1 MLRGSLCALLLL
13 FYASSAHAQRL
24 AGIPSV
30 HTAPSV
36 HSSASGSH
44 PVSNNVRAP
53 HSRSGIGHTHRHHN
67 GSRPGSFPYVFD
79 LFGDYGIGSPEDV
92 NAKEESPEPLVRV
105 HDETPQRAAIQPSP
119 AQLIEIP
126 NASIEIPNASKA
138 AHRQPLPAT
147 IFVLMNGEKLETQRY
162 LLTASSLSATVQH
175 SPRTIPLEMVD
186 LQATLAANRE
196 RGLDL
201 RIPENRNEVSVRF

>member
-30 HTAPSV
+30 HTTASV

-67 GSRPGSFPYVFD
+67 GSRPGPFPYLFD

-105 HDETPQRAAIQPSP
+105 HDETPLRAAIQPSP

-126 NASIEIPNASKA
+126 NESKA

-147 IFVLMNGEKLETQRY
+147 IFVLMNGERLETQRY

-175 SPRTIPLEMVD
+175 SQRTIPLEMLD

>member
-13 FYASSAHAQRL
+13 FYVLSAYAQRVV
-24 AGIPSV
+24 GVTSV
-30 HTAPSV
+30 QSNALV
-36 HSSASGSH
+36 HSYSASHSH
-44 PVSNNVRAP
+44 PLSNNVRAP
-53 HSRSGIGHTHRHHN
+53 HSRSGIGHTHRHHT
-67 GSRPGSFPYVFD
+67 GSRPGSFPYLFD

-92 NAKEESPEPLVRV
+92 NAKEESKESPEPLVRV
-105 HDETPQRAAIQPSP
+105 YDETPQRAAIQPSP

-126 NASIEIPNASKA
+126 NESKA

-147 IFVLMNGEKLETQRY
+147 IFVLMSGERVETQRY

-175 SPRTIPLEMVD
+175 SQRTIPLEMLD

>member
-1 MLRGSLCALLLL
+1 M
-13 FYASSAHAQRL
+13 
-24 AGIPSV
+24 
-30 HTAPSV
+30 
-36 HSSASGSH
+36 
-44 PVSNNVRAP
+44 
-53 HSRSGIGHTHRHHN
+53 
-67 GSRPGSFPYVFD
+67 
-79 LFGDYGIGSPEDV
+79 

-105 HDETPQRAAIQPSP
+105 HDETPLRAAIQPSP

-126 NASIEIPNASKA
+126 NESKA

-147 IFVLMNGEKLETQRY
+147 IFVLMNGERLETQRY

-175 SPRTIPLEMVD
+175 SQRTIPLEMLD
-186 LQATLAANRE
+186 LQGTLAANLE

>member
-30 HTAPSV
+30 HTTPSV
-36 HSSASGSH
+36 HSSASHSH
-44 PVSNNVRAP
+44 PVSNNFRAP

-67 GSRPGSFPYVFD
+67 GPRPGSFPYLFD

-126 NASIEIPNASKA
+126 NASKA
-138 AHRQPLPAT
+138 AYRQPLPAT
-147 IFVLMNGEKLETQRY
+147 IFVLMNGERLETQRY

-175 SPRTIPLEMVD
+175 SQRTIPLEILD

>member
-30 HTAPSV
+30 HTTPSV
-36 HSSASGSH
+36 HSSASHSH
-44 PVSNNVRAP
+44 PVSNNFRAP

-67 GSRPGSFPYVFD
+67 GSRPGSFPYLFD

-105 HDETPQRAAIQPSP
+105 YDETPQRAAIQPSP

-126 NASIEIPNASKA
+126 NEPKA

-147 IFVLMNGEKLETQRY
+147 IFVLMSGERLETQRY

-175 SPRTIPLEMVD
+175 SQRTIPLEMLD
-186 LQATLAANRE
+186 LEATLAANRE